1 MAAEEQSEPGTEK
14 KSGSTK
20 KIVIWLVVVMISIG
34 GGFATPLLIA
44 KLNAPVDE
52 SAQAESEVPDPNEE
66 VEFIDFDEI
75 VAVLGKS
82 KFSKYLKINI
92 SLQVAQSQRVEVEKK
107 IAARTAVLKNRI
119 IAHVAEISSED
130 IEGTFGHNQLRRELH
145 GFFNEILFDDGIE
158 RVQDVLFRELQ
169 VN

>member
-1 MAAEEQSEPGTEK
+1 MAAEEQTEPGTEK
-14 KSGSTK
+14 KSGSMK
-20 KIVIWLVVVMISIG
+20 KIVIWLVVVTVSIG

-44 KLNAPVDE
+44 KLNSPVDQ
-52 SAQAESEVPDPNEE
+52 SALSESEVPDPEDE

-82 KFSKYLKINI
+82 KFSKYLKINL
-92 SLQVAQSQRVEVEKK
+92 SLQVAKSQRLDIEKK
-107 IAARTAVLKNRI
+107 IEARTAVIKNRI

-130 IEGTFGHNQLRRELH
+130 IEGKFGHNQLRRELH